1 MSLDERIGEK
11 DEGGG
16 CALKLIINLSLQIWV
31 LLRVDWLGPLGF
43 SNGSQILLP
52 GPVVAA
58 LSGNLFEVY
67 ILRPCC
73 RTIELKTLRME
84 PTICVQQDLVAILQ
98 PMK

>member
-1 MSLDERIGEK
+1 MNLDERIGEK

-58 LSGNLFEVY
+58 LSGNLFKMC

-73 RTIELKTLRME
+73 RTIELKTLRIE
-84 PTICVQQDLVAILQ
+84 PTICVRQDLM
-98 PMK
+98 PFCN

>member
-16 CALKLIINLSLQIWV
+16 CALKLINLSLQIWV

-58 LSGNLFEVY
+58 LSGNLFKVY

>member
-1 MSLDERIGEK
+1 MSLDERKGEK

-58 LSGNLFEVY
+58 LSGNLFKMY
-67 ILRPCC
+67 ILLG
-73 RTIELKTLRME
+73 EDNSK
-84 PTICVQQDLVAILQ
+84 
-98 PMK
+98 